1 MFKWGLFK
9 KDSVDLDFLP
19 EEIQN
24 EMKSIYSK
32 FSGSDPVVLV
42 IDQLSEMMRDQQQ
55 IIDENAQQVE
65 ALENK
70 VKQAYLEKNF
80 QADLLTSMCDEIQA
94 PIYAIN
100 QLGDWLNQTH
110 LDLNQK
116 AGFDLYRITGRKLN
130 DLFKN
135 IIDVAKLRE
144 GIFLL
149 DPQLF
154 QLNEMMR
161 EITQALNLTAQE
173 KGITLHI
180 NIDPDIPQYIVGD
193 MKRLEQILVSLI
205 NNAIKFT
212 YEGEVRVTIQKG
224 RDEGSECIINFL
236 VMDSGIGIPSNQ
248 LDNIFN
254 RLSQGDPDVERNYGG
269 TGLGLYICKSLVEQM
284 GGAIWVEN
292 RQEGGA
298 TFGFSIQFEKGS
310 TEQAEDEL
318 LFIPLESKFEDNVLE
333 EDDHA
338 EDLDPTEDYIP
349 EEAGHVEELDPIAD
363 LTVEEISAEET
374 VFGEENVDTNNF
386 KVLVVDDCEETCR
399 MIENFL
405 EDTSYDVDVVHDGL
419 VALEKFESSSYNLI
433 LMDIQLPGLDGVG
446 VTMEIRNKETE
457 GTPRT
462 PIFALV
468 GSSSEDEGYYHAA
481 DFDHCLIK
489 PISKSHLLA
498 AISTLDILR

>member
-19 EEIQN
+19 EEITN

-32 FSGSDPVVLV
+32 YSGSDSVVLV
-42 IDQLSEMMRDQQQ
+42 LDQLSELMREQQLKL
-55 IIDENAQQVE
+55 DENAQKVE
-65 ALENK
+65 ELENK

-116 AGFDLYRITGRKLN
+116 AGFDLYRITGRKLG

-149 DPQLF
+149 DPHLF
-154 QLNEMMR
+154 QLNEMMS
-161 EITQALNLTAQE
+161 EILQALNLTAQE

-180 NIDPDIPQYIVGD
+180 NIDSDIPQYLVGD
-193 MKRLEQILVSLI
+193 MMRLEQILVSLI

-212 YEGEVRVTIQKG
+212 YEGDVRVTIQKG
-224 RDEGSECIINFL
+224 RDEGSECVINFL
-236 VMDSGIGIPSNQ
+236 VMDSGIGIPKNQ

-310 TEQAEDEL
+310 TEQAVDEL
-318 LFIPLESKFEDNVLE
+318 LFIPLATEVETDAPEESVQAE
-333 EDDHA
+333 E
-338 EDLDPTEDYIP
+338 LDPTEDLM
-349 EEAGHVEELDPIAD
+349 VEE
-363 LTVEEISAEET
+363 VSAEET
-374 VFGEENVDTNNF
+374 GFGEDKVETKNF
-386 KVLVVDDCEETCR
+386 KILVVDECEETCHV
-399 MIENFL
+399 IEKFL
-405 EDTSYDVDVVHDGL
+405 EDTSYDVEVVHDGL
-419 VALEKFESSSYNLI
+419 VAIKKYESGSYNLI
-433 LMDIQLPGLDGVG
+433 LMGIQLPGLDGVAA
-446 VTMEIRNKETE
+446 TMEIRNKETS
-457 GTPRT
+457 GTPRI
-462 PIFALV
+462 PIFALI
-468 GSSSEDEGYYHAA
+468 GSSSEENGYYHAA
-481 DFDHCLIK
+481 DFDHFLIE
-489 PISKSHLLA
+489 PISKSHLLSS
-498 AISTLDILR
+498 ISTLDIPDI